1 MSNCKPPEGQH
12 CRRNYPTWR
21 RCTKFGGEAECF
33 AGSFVYRGEP
43 RTKRDRINRLRER
56 LNAAETVE
64 QLRSMMQGL
73 LDLLGDEL

>member
-1 MSNCKPPEGQH
+1 MTTFCPR
-12 CRRNYPTWR
+12 CRQPRPACECPT
-21 RCTKFGGEAECF
+21 EP
-33 AGSFVYRGEP
+33 FVYRGEP